1 MGSKACDFAGYR
13 VLRCAETNRPG
24 DTRGT
29 DMTARQ
35 FSILMVCAFAFAA
48 GCSSSSSDSGAS
60 IAESTATVAGTTAPV
75 PGSTPEPAVTPEPS
89 FAPEPSVSENLY
101 GVWLTPDNL
110 NHLSF
115 NEDDTWS
122 FSHAEDPVDDFK
134 NRGFGPFTFDGELLT
149 LFTDPASNNCSPNSG
164 AFTEVITGTY
174 EAAITPEGNLE
185 LTDVDD
191 LCVPRKVEF
200 RGVLSSPEKLHQRGT
215 LEPYSP

>member
-1 MGSKACDFAGYR
+1 VLWCAG
-13 VLRCAETNRPG
+13 TNRPG

-35 FSILMVCAFAFAA
+35 FSILMVCASAFAA

-75 PGSTPEPAVTPEPS
+75 PDPT
-89 FAPEPSVSENLY
+89 PEPSVSENLY

-164 AFTEVITGTY
+164 AFTELITGTY

-191 LCVPRKVEF
+191 LCIPRKVEF

-215 LEPYSP
+215 LVPYSP